1 MTTLS
6 GVKKQESGL
15 FDVYPRFDVTPTRA
29 EGVYVFDQDDKRYLD
44 LYGGHGVMSIGHSHP
59 EYVTQVT
66 RQLNKIGFYSNS
78 VLMPIQEEFSD
89 KLTSLSGYTDYQLFF
104 CNSGAEAN
112 ENGLKLASFHTGKT
126 KVIAF
131 KGSFHGRTAAALNV
145 TDNSRLSAPLN
156 KNNFEVVFLEL
167 NDKEALTAALKDKDV
182 SAVIVE
188 GIQGVGGLDAPSDDF
203 LNFVSET
210 CKKHEALLVLDEVQ
224 SGYGRTGRF
233 FAHQHANISADIICM
248 AKGMGNGFPIGGLLI
263 APHINATSG
272 MLGTTFGGNHLAC
285 AAGIAVLDTLKNE
298 SLIENAA
305 HVSEF
310 LIPELNTISSIK
322 KIKGRGLMLGVEF
335 DYPVKELRSKLLYD
349 FQIFTGGSA
358 NPNLLRILPPLNITI
373 EEITP
378 FVQAL
383 KKVLK

>member
-6 GVKKQESGL
+6 GLKKQESGL
-15 FDVYPRFDVTPTRA
+15 FDVYPRFDVTPARA
-29 EGVYVFDQDDKRYLD
+29 EGVYVFDQNEKKYLD
-44 LYGGHGVMSIGHSHP
+44 LYGGHGVISIGHSHP
-59 EYVTQVT
+59 EYIAQISH
-66 RQLNKIGFYSNS
+66 QLKQIGFYSNS
-78 VLMPIQEEFSD
+78 VMMPIQEEFAE
-89 KLTSLSGYTDYQLFF
+89 KLTALSGYTDHQLFF

-145 TDNSRLSAPLN
+145 TDNSRLSAPIN
-156 KNNFEVVFLEL
+156 KNNFDVVFLEL
-167 NDKEALTAALKDKDV
+167 NDEAALAEALKNKDV
-182 SAVIVE
+182 CAVIVE

-203 LNFVSET
+203 LSFVSQA
-210 CKKHEALLVLDEVQ
+210 CKEHEALLILDEVQ

-233 FAHQHANISADIICM
+233 FAHQHANVSADIICM
-248 AKGMGNGFPIGGLLI
+248 AKGMGNGFPIGGVLI
-263 APHINATSG
+263 APHINATPG

-285 AAGIAVLDTLKNE
+285 AAGIAVLDTLKKE
-298 SLIENAA
+298 SLIENVA
-305 HVSEF
+305 HVSDF
-310 LIPELNTISSIK
+310 LISELKTITSIK
-322 KIKGRGLMLGVEF
+322 EIKGRGLMLGVEF

>member
-1 MTTLS
+1 
-6 GVKKQESGL
+6 
-15 FDVYPRFDVTPTRA
+15 
-29 EGVYVFDQDDKRYLD
+29 
-44 LYGGHGVMSIGHSHP
+44 
-59 EYVTQVT
+59 
-66 RQLNKIGFYSNS
+66 
-78 VLMPIQEEFSD
+78 
-89 KLTSLSGYTDYQLFF
+89 
-104 CNSGAEAN
+104 
-112 ENGLKLASFHTGKT
+112 
-126 KVIAF
+126 
-131 KGSFHGRTAAALNV
+131 
-145 TDNSRLSAPLN
+145 
-156 KNNFEVVFLEL
+156 
-167 NDKEALTAALKDKDV
+167 
-182 SAVIVE
+182 
-188 GIQGVGGLDAPSDDF
+188 
-203 LNFVSET
+203 
-210 CKKHEALLVLDEVQ
+210 
-224 SGYGRTGRF
+224 
-233 FAHQHANISADIICM
+233 
-248 AKGMGNGFPIGGLLI
+248 LI

-310 LIPELNTISSIK
+310 LIPELKTIPSIK